1 MELKLN
7 ITKLSSCLYI
17 CIIGLLFVG
26 HLQPTHA
33 QSDSEFEPDLFQLE
47 PIPPKPES
55 DPAKLTINSYI
66 NNTYNNH
73 IELGLSVD
81 PYTSS
86 LAGKESP
93 QLKGLINSIG
103 LDLTGELPIVN
114 NILRL
119 KLQYAPQYENYIGES
134 GNLNEFDKFSDV
146 MSTELS
152 YRPFSNLP
160 EFVASHQFHRLV
172 RTLDVYNNTERQLGL
187 RFGRILEYNIRIH
200 RFDDTNQ
207 LREDFLLIGST
218 NHKVTTRLQFG
229 LLKQMLGKVEYS
241 LENSIYQTNLNN
253 LILGVTGLDIGE
265 SRIDLRHFGA
275 VKLLQTVSDYFVFQE
290 ELNLYLNRSNVDF
303 YKFASAE
310 AALNTF
316 IKFDTGQ
323 WIRFR
328 FSHVWL
334 EFDNRQIRDETG
346 RIQDGAD
353 NRSDTQYGFSAQLNW
368 RFTQNTTLLVDYKFT
383 QNNTNELDP
392 ILDFLNYNHNIFS
405 VTLRENY

>member
-1 MELKLN
+1 MELKLK
-7 ITKLSSCLYI
+7 ITIQSLWLGM
-17 CIIGLLFVG
+17 CILGLLLVG
-26 HLQPTHA
+26 YLHPTNA
-33 QSDSEFEPDLFQLE
+33 QLDSEFEPDLFQLE
-47 PIPPKPES
+47 PTPPEPES

-93 QLKGLINSIG
+93 QLQGLISGVG
-103 LDLTGELPIVN
+103 LDLAGELPIVGN
-114 NILRL
+114 MLRL
-119 KLQYAPQYENYIGES
+119 KMQYTPQYENYTGES

-160 EFVASHQFHRLV
+160 AFTLSHQFHRLV
-172 RTLDVYNNTERQLGL
+172 RTLDVYNHTERQLSL
-187 RFGRILEYNIRIH
+187 RFGRILEYNIRNH

-229 LLKQMLGKVEYS
+229 LLKQMIGKVEYS

-265 SRIDLRHFGA
+265 SRVDYRHFGA
-275 VKLLQTVSDYFVFQE
+275 LKLLQTVSDYFVFQE
-290 ELNLYLNRSNVDF
+290 EFNLYLNRSNVDF
-303 YKFASAE
+303 YKFISAE

-316 IKFDTGQ
+316 IKLQ
-323 WIRFR
+323 SESWIRFR
-328 FSHVWL
+328 FSRVWL
-334 EFDNRQIRDETG
+334 KFDNRQIRDETG
-346 RIQDGAD
+346 HIQDGAD

-368 RFTQNTTLLVDYKFT
+368 RFSPNITLLTDYQFT

-392 ILDFLNYNHNIFS
+392 ILNFLNYNHSIFS
-405 VTLRENY
+405 VSLREKF

>member
-1 MELKLN
+1 MKKTQLFIL
-7 ITKLSSCLYI
+7 LCL
-17 CIIGLLFVG
+17 CILGLLLTGQF
-26 HLQPTHA
+26 HPCFA
-33 QSDSEFEPDLFQLE
+33 QLESEFDPDLLQLE
-47 PIPPKPES
+47 PKHPEPES
-55 DPAKLTINSYI
+55 DPAKLTINSHI

-86 LAGKESP
+86 LTGKESP
-93 QLKGLINSIG
+93 QLQGLINGIG
-103 LDLTGELPIVN
+103 LDLAGELPIVGN
-114 NILRL
+114 MLRL
-119 KLQYAPQYENYIGES
+119 KLQYTPQYENYTGES

-146 MSTELS
+146 TSTELS

-160 EFVASHQFHRLV
+160 ALTLSHQFLRLV
-172 RTLDVYNNTERQLGL
+172 RTLDVYNHTERQLSL
-187 RFGRILEYNIRIH
+187 RIGRILEYNIRNH

-218 NHKVTTRLQFG
+218 NHKLTTRLQFG
-229 LLKQMLGKVEYS
+229 LLKRMIGKVEYS

-265 SRIDLRHFGA
+265 SRVDYRHFGT

-290 ELNLYLNRSNVDF
+290 EINLYLNRSNVSF

-310 AALNTF
+310 TALNTF
-316 IKFDTGQ
+316 IKFDAGR

-328 FSHVWL
+328 FSRVWL
-334 EFDNRQIRDETG
+334 EFDDRQIRDETG
-346 RIQDGAD
+346 QIQDGAE
-353 NRSDTQYGFSAQLNW
+353 NRSDTQYGFAAQFNW
-368 RFTQNTTLLVDYKFT
+368 RFTPNTTIHVDYQFT

-392 ILDFLNYNHNIFS
+392 ILNFLNYNHSIFS
-405 VTLRENY
+405 VSLRENY